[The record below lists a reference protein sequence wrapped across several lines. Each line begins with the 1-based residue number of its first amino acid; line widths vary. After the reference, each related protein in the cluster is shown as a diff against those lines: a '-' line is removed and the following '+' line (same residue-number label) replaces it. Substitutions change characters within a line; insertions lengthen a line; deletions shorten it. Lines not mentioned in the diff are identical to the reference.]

1 MILQCGCKDYMGVK
15 FAAQFQDGKYGVGKR
30 AFNRTSKDKTYRCTV
45 CGKEK
50 STGEEPKK

>member
-15 FAAQFQDGKYGVGKR
+15 FAAQFQDGKYGMGKR